1 MAQAAGVHHGPGD
14 EVAMD
19 TKRKGTGRTAS
30 SVVTEGA
37 AQAALRR
44 GPARELSSDEEK
56 VMRMRLGAALPRTA
70 ELEWTERDLSEDQQI
85 ELQAMQIEAW
95 MKWKHHLAAQRAG
108 PGRAGQ
114 ATRQAPARTLPAP
127 QVSRTKEK
135 IVRALRKKT

>member
-1 MAQAAGVHHGPGD
+1 
-14 EVAMD
+14 MD

-30 SVVTEGA
+30 AVVTEGA

-70 ELEWTERDLSEDQQI
+70 ELEWTERELSEDQQI

-95 MKWKHHLAAQRAG
+95 MKWKHHLAAQRAVAG
-108 PGRAGQ
+108 HAGQTTAGRAGQ
-114 ATRQAPARTLPAP
+114 ATRQAPARALPAP